1 MVYFEFCPHVSSK
14 PQIIP
19 PLVDSRLT
27 KSVSRKKHAG
37 QKQMI
42 SAIAYLSSMFRLI
55 YIYLALMDARNWW
68 CLQLG
73 AGAFEPENFATK
85 TVHFHLRGRNKLG
98 SSSYACKV
106 HASESGEDSEVGLPC
121 GPDDTYVL
129 VSKL

>member
-1 MVYFEFCPHVSSK
+1 MN
-14 PQIIP
+14 
-19 PLVDSRLT
+19 
-27 KSVSRKKHAG
+27 
-37 QKQMI
+37 

-85 TVHFHLRGRNKLG
+85 MVHFHLRGRNKLG
-98 SSSYACKV
+98 SLSYACKV
-106 HASESGEDSEVGLPC
+106 HASESGEGSEVGLPW
-121 GPDDTYVL
+121 GPDDTHVL